1 MKEIYVKPEVEVMEF
16 EVEGVLCGSNFN
28 SDPDF
33 GATAPG
39 FEWGDWPS
47 SGAW

>member
-16 EVEGVLCGSNFN
+16 EVEGVLCGSAEA
-28 SDPDF
+28 DF

-39 FEWGDWPS
+39 LEWGDWPS

>member
-16 EVEGVLCGSNFN
+16 EVEGVLCGSVE
-28 SDPDF
+28 SDF

>member
-16 EVEGVLCGSNFN
+16 EVEGVLCGSAEA
-28 SDPDF
+28 DF

>member
-16 EVEGVLCGSNFN
+16 EVEGVLCGSLN

-47 SGAW
+47 GGAW